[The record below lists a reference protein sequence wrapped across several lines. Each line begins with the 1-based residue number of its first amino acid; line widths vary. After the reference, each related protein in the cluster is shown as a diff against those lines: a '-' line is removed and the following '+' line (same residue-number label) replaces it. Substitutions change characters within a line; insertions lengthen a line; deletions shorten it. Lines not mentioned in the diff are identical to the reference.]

1 MPAETDS
8 LTPLRALLAETRG
21 IVQQA
26 QAAIDSGQAPD
37 LSGLERSMAMLC
49 ARALDLPPALRLQA
63 RAELASLQPPIEHLF
78 ETLARQ
84 AA

>member
-8 LTPLRALLAETRG
+8 LTLLRALLAETRG

-26 QAAIDSGQAPD
+26 QAAIDSGQTVD
-37 LSGLERSMAMLC
+37 LSSLERAMALLC
-49 ARALDLPPALRLQA
+49 ARALDLPPALRPQA
-63 RAELASLQPPIEHLF
+63 CAELASLQQPIEHLF
-78 ETLARQ
+78 ETLTRQ

>member
-8 LTPLRALLAETRG
+8 LIPLRALLVETRG

-26 QAAIDSGQAPD
+26 QAAIDSGQALD
-37 LSGLERSMAMLC
+37 LSGLERTMALLC
-49 ARALDLPPALRLQA
+49 ARALDLPPALRPQA
-63 RAELASLQPPIEHLF
+63 GAELASLQPPIERLF
-78 ETLARQ
+78 ETLSRR